1 MKIVRTQYI
10 VKNSLHA
17 SVGGYRFVQI
27 CMQCLPLPFQS
38 VRSAQNMFKIIVV
51 DEEVIFKLSMTTSQQ

>member
-10 VKNSLHA
+10 VKDSWCA

-27 CMQCLPLPFQS
+27 CMGCLPLPFQRVS
-38 VRSAQNMFKIIVV
+38 CAQNRFKIIVT
-51 DEEVIFKLSMTTSQQ
+51 DEEVIFKLSMTTS